1 MTISFWGL
9 VVGLCTFLI
18 IGLFHPLVIK
28 GYYWF
33 GLKVRAWFA
42 AAGVVTAAVSLLI
55 PAETTV
61 GLVLSIVCGVVSFS
75 CFWSIL
81 EVSEQRK
88 RVARGWFPAGPGH
101 MPDEGAEK
109 GEYPRKR
116 V

>member
-28 GYYWF
+28 GYCWF

-55 PAETTV
+55 PAETTL

-88 RVARGWFPAGPGH
+88 RVARGWFTAGPGH
-101 MPDEGAEK
+101 VPDEEAEK
-109 GEYPRKR
+109 G
-116 V
+116 